1 MANYINLETKQVS
14 TEHEIRSAHP
24 NTSFATPF
32 SPDGYAVV
40 FDVPQPVYDKYSETV
55 QQGLPVLTSKGH
67 WEQTWSIIQLEG
79 DQLTDAQAQKVE
91 DEKLTEAQ
99 VQSALD
105 AFAKEKDFDNIND
118 AVSYIDSTNNTWS
131 QEAVYAIAIRD
142 SAWQAFYANEP
153 LPTLTWD
160 TNNAI

>member
-14 TEHEIRSAHP
+14 TESEIRSAHP

-79 DQLTDAQAQKVE
+79 DQLTDAQAQKLE
-91 DEKLTEAQ
+91 DEKAKIKSDIDALEATITPRRTRE
-99 VQSALD
+99 AIL
-105 AFAKEKDFDNIND
+105 A
-118 AVSYIDSTNNTWS
+118 IDTTWLAD
-131 QEAVYAIAIRD
+131 QEAAIALLR
-142 SAWQAFYANEP
+142 SQ
-153 LPTLTWD
+153 L
-160 TNNAI
+160 

>member
-40 FDVPQPVYDKYSETV
+40 FDTPQPTYDKYSETV
-55 QQGLPVLTSKGH
+55 QQGLPVLTFKGH

-79 DQLTDAQAQKVE
+79 DALIDAQAQKVE
-91 DEKLTEAQ
+91 DEKAKIKADIAALEATITPRRTRE
-99 VQSALD
+99 AILGT
-105 AFAKEKDFDNIND
+105 DNGWLADIELQ
-118 AVSYIDSTNNTWS
+118 I
-131 QEAVYAIAIRD
+131 QELRG
-142 SAWQAFYANEP
+142 Q
-153 LPTLTWD
+153 L
-160 TNNAI
+160 

>member
-1 MANYINLETKQVS
+1 MTNYINLATQQLC
-14 TEHEIRSAHP
+14 TESEIRAAHP

-32 SPDGYAVV
+32 APDGYAVV
-40 FDVPQPVYDKYSETV
+40 HWAGQPDYDKYTQTIQLGAPVEA
-55 QQGLPVLTSKGH
+55 LPNH
-67 WEQTWSIIQLEG
+67 WEQTWNIIQLEG
-79 DQLTDAQAQKVE
+79 DQLIDAQAQKVE

-131 QEAVYAIAIRD
+131 QEAVHAIAIRD

>member
-79 DQLTDAQAQKVE
+79 DALIDAQAQKVE
-91 DEKLTEAQ
+91 DEKAKIKADIAALEEKVTPRRTREAIL
-99 VQSALD
+99 A
-105 AFAKEKDFDNIND
+105 
-118 AVSYIDSTNNTWS
+118 IDTVWLADIELQI
-131 QEAVYAIAIRD
+131 QELRG
-142 SAWQAFYANEP
+142 Q
-153 LPTLTWD
+153 L
-160 TNNAI
+160 

>member
-40 FDVPQPVYDKYSETV
+40 FDAPQPTYDKYSETV

-67 WEQTWSIIQLEG
+67 WEKTWSIIQLEG
-79 DQLTDAQAQKVE
+79 DALIDAQAQKVE
-91 DEKLTEAQ
+91 DEKAKIKSDIAALEATITPRRTRE
-99 VQSALD
+99 AIL
-105 AFAKEKDFDNIND
+105 A
-118 AVSYIDSTNNTWS
+118 IDTTWLADVEL
-131 QEAVYAIAIRD
+131 QIGQLRQQLAE
-142 SAWQAFYANEP
+142 
-153 LPTLTWD
+153 L
-160 TNNAI
+160 

>member
-40 FDVPQPVYDKYSETV
+40 FDAPQPTYDKYSETV

-79 DQLTDAQAQKVE
+79 DALIDAQAQKVE
-91 DEKLTEAQ
+91 DEKTKIKSDIAALEATITPRRTRE
-99 VQSALD
+99 AIL
-105 AFAKEKDFDNIND
+105 A
-118 AVSYIDSTNNTWS
+118 IDTVWLADVEL
-131 QEAVYAIAIRD
+131 QIGQLRQQLAE
-142 SAWQAFYANEP
+142 
-153 LPTLTWD
+153 L
-160 TNNAI
+160 